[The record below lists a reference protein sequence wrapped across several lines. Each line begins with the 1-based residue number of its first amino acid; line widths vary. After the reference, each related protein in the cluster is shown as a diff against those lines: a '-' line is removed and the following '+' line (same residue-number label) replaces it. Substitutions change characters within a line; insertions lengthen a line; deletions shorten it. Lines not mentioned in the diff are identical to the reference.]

1 MILVY
6 NVEENVKHILSK
18 MKTNELDLSILN
30 SPNLSK
36 LLHWYWKIF
45 DHYLP
50 KNLSIKQNFY
60 YSIEIDDVLPI
71 NIDLYL

>member
-36 LLHWYWKIF
+36 LLHWY
-45 DHYLP
+45 
-50 KNLSIKQNFY
+50 
-60 YSIEIDDVLPI
+60 
-71 NIDLYL
+71 